1 MWKKQEEK
9 EVKEYGKRHLLE
21 FIWTGLTA
29 VLSSA
34 VIVGISLVLQ
44 EAIDAAIAGDVEK
57 AVWLSVGF
65 VVIFAVVYWLQAS
78 ALVKLNQKVVGEI
91 RGDIVKKILCKNT
104 MEFKEYKETD
114 YISLLQNDVKK
125 IEDTYLDTL
134 FSIIT
139 AAVQLLL
146 AIVVMTHYSWVFTV
160 VMLGMTI
167 LMFLVPA
174 VFSKKLSKATE
185 EVSEAQQT
193 LTEGVSEVVYGYEV
207 IKSFQ
212 KEEHRISGFEQCNR
226 LMQRTAKKLEL
237 WKQANGGVSNV
248 LAFSMQMVICVL
260 AGWFICQGKMS
271 YGSMVGVI
279 QVSGSITNPLF
290 QLFSWIPV
298 IKSFEP
304 IWEKIT
310 SYTKCN
316 EKHISKGNDNPIAWD
331 EILLRNVNFTYPNE
345 EKQALTDINLKI
357 KRGKKYLIVG
367 ESGGGKSTLI
377 NILCGNFIPQ
387 SGDILVD
394 GEQLEASESFLKKL
408 SAVVWQNIFLFNESI
423 AENILMGDSENERLN
438 KVIARAN
445 VEDMVTEKGMDFVVG
460 SNGDQLSGGQ
470 KQRIAI
476 ARALYAQKDILV
488 LDEGISALDPE
499 TAKEIETNILS
510 EEDMTVI
517 SISHHV
523 STELV
528 KMYDEV
534 WEVKNGEVLY
544 GKKRLMYHEL

>member
-1 MWKKQEEK
+1 M
-9 EVKEYGKRHLLE
+9 KEYGKRHLLE
-21 FIWTGLTA
+21 FAWTGLTA
-29 VLSSA
+29 MLFSA
-34 VIVGISLVLQ
+34 AFVGISLVLQ
-44 EAIDAAIAGDVEK
+44 EAIDSAIAGNVEK
-57 AVWLSVGF
+57 AVWLSVSFIF
-65 VVIFAVVYWLQAS
+65 VFAIVYWLQAS
-78 ALVKLNQKVVGEI
+78 SLVKLNQKVVGEI
-91 RGDIVKKILCKNT
+91 RGDIVKKILYKET

-134 FSIIT
+134 FSIIS
-139 AAVQLLL
+139 AAVQLIL

-160 VMLGMTI
+160 VMIGMTV

-174 VFSKKLSKATE
+174 VFSKKLAKATE

-193 LTEGVSEVVYGYEV
+193 LTEGFSEVVYGYEV

-212 KEEHRISGFEQCNR
+212 KEKYRIINFEERNR
-226 LMQRTAKKLEL
+226 LMQRKAKNLEL
-237 WKQANGGVSNV
+237 CKQANGGVSNV

-260 AGWFICQGKMS
+260 AGWFICHGKMS

-290 QLFSWIPV
+290 QLFAWIPV

-304 IWEKIT
+304 IWEKIAD
-310 SYTKCN
+310 YTKCD
-316 EKHISKGNDNPIAWD
+316 KHESM
-331 EILLRNVNFTYPNE
+331 ERNVTDNRANWEEITLREVDFTYPNE
-345 EKQALTDINLKI
+345 EKQALSGINLKI
-357 KRGKKYLIVG
+357 ERGKKYLIVG

-377 NILCGNFIPQ
+377 NVLCGNYIPQ
-387 SGDILVD
+387 KGEMLID
-394 GEQLEASESFLKKL
+394 GKQLKNPVSFLRRL
-408 SAVVWQNIFLFNESI
+408 SSVVWQNTFLFNESI
-423 AENILMGDSENERLN
+423 SDNILMGDQKSERLGSVVA
-438 KVIARAN
+438 KAN
-445 VEDMVTEKGMDFVVG
+445 LEDVVTEKGMEFVVG

-499 TAKEIETNILS
+499 TAKEIETDILN

-523 STELV
+523 LPELL

-534 WEVKNGEVLY
+534 WEVKE
-544 GKKRLMYHEL
+544 GKLHIL